1 MGACKE
7 GGHGCMQGGRP
18 WVHARR
24 EAMGACKEGG
34 HGCMQG
40 GRPCET
46 RLTRYL
52 SEAHR
57 AYELVVHHDV
67 ACCVN
72 VAIK

>member
-1 MGACKE
+1 
-7 GGHGCMQGGRP
+7 
-18 WVHARR
+18 
-24 EAMGACKEGG
+24 
-34 HGCMQG
+34 MQG